1 MRLQTTIKVGAII
14 VLTGLLAACGSNNT
28 AVHAPPANT
37 NTLASQFGSEFATIF
52 DASSTSQPA
61 TPDNNAVPPLT
72 PAANPVANPAT
83 S

>member
-1 MRLQTTIKVGAII
+1 MRLQTTVKVGAII
-14 VLTGLLAACGSNNT
+14 ALTGLLAACGSNNNP
-28 AVHAPPANT
+28 AVHAPPPT

-61 TPDNNAVPPLT
+61 TPDNNAVPPLA
-72 PAANPVANPAT
+72 PAASPVANPAT